1 MRRCALLL
9 VFLLALCACEKNEG
23 SKPEVK
29 SEMRTY
35 KVTSQQVQTYLD
47 ATGTI
52 QPDLEG
58 GAKVVSP
65 GGGNVMKILV
75 HIGEPV
81 KKGTPLVVLK
91 STDVADI
98 YATYLS
104 TLSQLKQAE
113 RIYNLNKRLFEVGA
127 VTKNDLLV
135 SQATADQ
142 QKALSDGLKKKL
154 DIYGVCCTPGHFED
168 TLTITSPMD
177 GYAAEIQAHIG
188 DRFDTNTPLMTIAH
202 PDRVMVVA
210 NIYDT
215 NIAGIVPGQDVTFV
229 TDVIPNTTFNGTVKY
244 ISHMEDADVKTIK
257 VYIGLKD
264 SINTFKH
271 NMFLR
276 IRILGELV
284 NMPIIPTGSMIY
296 KDSKF
301 HVQIKHNDSF
311 EMKEIRPVKELS
323 DKLMAVQGLNEGE
336 EIAYS
341 AIELERP

>member
-1 MRRCALLL
+1 MRRGALLL
-9 VFLLALCACEKNEG
+9 VFLLVLCGCEKNEG

-35 KVTSQQVQTYLD
+35 KVTSQEVQAYLD

-58 GAKVVSP
+58 GAKIISP
-65 GGGNVMKILV
+65 VGGSISRILV
-75 HIGEPV
+75 HIGDPV
-81 KKGTPLVVLK
+81 KKGTPLIVLT
-91 STDVADI
+91 SPDVADT
-98 YATYLS
+98 YANYLS

-113 RIYNLNKRLFEVGA
+113 RIYQLNKQLFEVGA
-127 VTKNDLLV
+127 VTKNDLLI
-135 SQATADQ
+135 SQSNVEQ

-154 DIYGVCCTPGHFED
+154 DMYGVSCTSGHFED
-168 TLTITSPMD
+168 ILTIQSPMD
-177 GYAAEIQAHIG
+177 GYAAEIEAHIG
-188 DRFDTNTPLMTIAH
+188 DRFDSSTPLMTIAH
-202 PDRVMVVA
+202 PDRIMVVA

-229 TDVIPNTTFNGTVKY
+229 TDVIPNTTFNGKVKY
-244 ISHMEDADVKTIK
+244 ISHVEDADVKTIK

-276 IRILGELV
+276 IRILGEQIKR
-284 NMPIIPTGSMIY
+284 PIIPTAAMIY

-301 HVQIKHNDSF
+301 SVQVKHNDSF

-323 DKLMAVQGLNEGE
+323 DKLMAVEGISEGE

-341 AIELERP
+341 AIELEKP

>member
-1 MRRCALLL
+1 MRRGALLL
-9 VFLLALCACEKNEG
+9 VFLLVLCGCEKNEDA
-23 SKPEVK
+23 KPEIR

-35 KVTSQQVQTYLD
+35 TVTSQEVQAYLD

-58 GAKVVSP
+58 GAKIIAPVDGSVLR
-65 GGGNVMKILV
+65 ILV
-75 HIGEPV
+75 HIGDLV
-81 KKGTPLVVLK
+81 KKGTPLIVLK
-91 STDVADI
+91 SPDVADT

-113 RIYNLNKRLFEVGA
+113 RIYNLNKQLFEVGA

-135 SQATADQ
+135 SQANAEQ
-142 QKALSDGLKKKL
+142 EKALADGLKKKL
-154 DIYGVCCTPGHFED
+154 DMYGVSCTSGHFED
-168 TLTITSPMD
+168 ILTIESPMD

-188 DRFDTNTPLMTIAH
+188 DRFDTSTPLMTIAH
-202 PDRVMVVA
+202 PDKVVVVA

-229 TDVIPNTTFNGTVKY
+229 TDVIPNTTFSGKVKY
-244 ISHMEDADVKTIK
+244 ISHVEDADVKTIK
-257 VYIGLKD
+257 VYIALKD
-264 SINTFKH
+264 SVSSFKH

-276 IRILGELV
+276 IRILGEQMKRPV
-284 NMPIIPTGSMIY
+284 IPTAAMIY

-301 HVQIKHNDSF
+301 SVQVKHGDSF
-311 EMKEIRPVKELS
+311 QMKEIRPVKELS
-323 DKLMAVQGLNEGE
+323 DRLMAVEGVTEGE

-341 AIELERP
+341 AIELEKP

>member
-1 MRRCALLL
+1 MRRWALILALLI
-9 VFLLALCACEKNEG
+9 ALCGCEKREG
-23 SKPEVK
+23 SRPEVK
-29 SEMRTY
+29 NETRTY

-58 GAKVVSP
+58 GAKIVSP
-65 GGGNVMKILV
+65 ISGSVTKILV

-81 KKGTPLVVLK
+81 KKGTPLIVLK
-91 STDVADI
+91 STDVADT
-98 YATYLS
+98 YANYLS

-113 RIYNLNKRLFEVGA
+113 RIYHLNKELFGVGA

-135 SQATADQ
+135 SESNVEQ

-168 TLTITSPMD
+168 NLTIQSSMD

-188 DRFDTNTPLMTIAH
+188 DRFDTSTPLMTIAH

-210 NIYDT
+210 NIFDT
-215 NIAGIVPGQDVTFV
+215 NIAGILAGQDVTFV

-257 VYIGLKD
+257 VYISLK
-264 SINTFKH
+264 NYTNVFKH

-276 IRILGELV
+276 IRILGEQIKRPV
-284 NMPIIPTGSMIY
+284 IPTAAMIY

-301 HVQIKHNDSF
+301 SVHVKHDDSF

-323 DKLMAVQGLNEGE
+323 DKLMAVEGLDEGE

-341 AIELERP
+341 AIELEKP